1 MIQYINSFCNYITLH
16 PFKST
21 MMAAT
26 VVLADAAGTTT
37 EFASKYPNMTMG
49 ITVSVIGAF
58 CVLVMLIWK
67 QAWQSQSKIND
78 GIIERLERLSNKMDE
93 DKQHLDEKIERIRE
107 EANNAILRQ
116 AEARQSERER
126 LINENAAAH
135 NIIREFHDLLPQ
147 LKLILN
153 K

>member
-1 MIQYINSFCNYITLH
+1 MIQHINSFCNYITLH

-37 EFASKYPNMTMG
+37 EFAQEFPTMTMG
-49 ITVSVIGAF
+49 ITISVIGAF

-78 GIIERLERLSNKMDE
+78 GIIDRLEKLSDKMDE

-126 LINENAAAH
+126 LITENNDAH
-135 NIIREFHDLLPQ
+135 VIIKEFRDILPQ